1 MTVPAVLTD
10 RRRSSLL
17 PPEHP
22 PNPSGKSSLRRA
34 RMKRGRGGGGCASP
48 GLHRKVLTLPSTS
61 CSIFGFPPPRARPCV
76 CAPERS
82 GRPAAGARRAR
93 HPPPRGRGAAAG
105 AGLRG
110 RAVALRARRA
120 QDVAGGDAA
129 AAAASAAA
137 AALPASLAACL
148 PPALPLPLPPV
159 PSPAGARPARPSSR
173 RWLGGEEEKGEGRR
187 AGGPTPDEA
196 PPLPAPGGA
205 APRPR
210 SGKRE
215 ALREGTRGSPHGS
228 SPRWGKQRRD
238 GIWVTPALVI
248 PQLSLCILSGKP
260 TVFAE
265 VFSRAKSARNME
277 VVFTYVCA

>member
-10 RRRSSLL
+10 RRRSSVF

-22 PNPSGKSSLRRA
+22 PNPRGKSSLRWA
-34 RMKRGRGGGGCASP
+34 RMKRAGEEGWGGGGCASP

-105 AGLRG
+105 AGLRC

-137 AALPASLAACL
+137 AALPASLAAAL
-148 PPALPLPLPPV
+148 PASRPASAPPSRPLPSRSAPAAAEQPAL
-159 PSPAGARPARPSSR
+159 AGGGGGGR
-173 RWLGGEEEKGEGRR
+173 REKGG
-187 AGGPTPDEA
+187 
-196 PPLPAPGGA
+196 
-205 APRPR
+205 RPR
-210 SGKRE
+210 
-215 ALREGTRGSPHGS
+215 
-228 SPRWGKQRRD
+228 
-238 GIWVTPALVI
+238 
-248 PQLSLCILSGKP
+248 
-260 TVFAE
+260 
-265 VFSRAKSARNME
+265 AR
-277 VVFTYVCA
+277 